1 MPPTPNFTEEL
12 KTSLGGAY
20 NNWRAGNITEDADK
34 NCTSGL
40 ATCNKADAIT
50 TKVDWTPKKE
60 RQKVVEACM
69 QSLIEDPS
77 CFVKYQSTN
86 VLKPYLTELVDKGT
100 IKDEDGKIKKFYK
113 RMATNDGGFIAQ
125 KLGLKQNFLDIL
137 TTACIQKVQ
146 VRSC

>member
-1 MPPTPNFTEEL
+1 
-12 KTSLGGAY
+12 
-20 NNWRAGNITEDADK
+20 
-34 NCTSGL
+34 
-40 ATCNKADAIT
+40 
-50 TKVDWTPKKE
+50 
-60 RQKVVEACM
+60 M